1 MGSKSPIE
9 GPTCLEPHASDQRP
23 QSLTRGGAGKVPA
36 AFADDGALSLTL
48 YRQIVE
54 SCADTIVVIKADHT
68 IHFVNR
74 AAEVMFKRPRADF
87 IGQPLDVLIPAR
99 LRGSHA
105 ARVESFRTG
114 PESARYMGSRTGA
127 MLAVRGNGE
136 EFPVAISIV
145 RINDGDGL
153 YMAALI
159 RDVTER
165 RLLEDE
171 LKRLAGT
178 DSLTGALNR
187 RAFVMRAEEERER
200 SVRYGHPLAV
210 AVIDADHFKKI
221 NDDYGHGVGD
231 EALKHLVQIV
241 SAEMRTTDVFG
252 RWGGEEFILLLPHTD
267 AAAAASTAERLR
279 RRIAA
284 APLVGV
290 CDRGPVTFTVSIG
303 VSELCSAEDTVSA
316 LIQRADQALYAAKSG
331 GRNQVVTV
339 SSQPADTHLAWAP
352 QRYVPPVL
360 QG

>member
-9 GPTCLEPHASDQRP
+9 GTAHLEAHKPH
-23 QSLTRGGAGKVPA
+23 QSSQSATRGGAGNA
-36 AFADDGALSLTL
+36 SAFGSEGALSLPL
-48 YRQIVE
+48 YREIVE
-54 SCADTIVVIKADHT
+54 SCADTVVVINADHT
-68 IHFVNR
+68 IQFVNR
-74 AAEVMFKRPRADF
+74 AAEAMFKRPRADF
-87 IGQPLDVLIPAR
+87 IGKPLDILIPAR
-99 LRGSHA
+99 LRGSHSE
-105 ARVESFRTG
+105 RVETFRTG
-114 PESARYMGSRTGA
+114 TESARYMGSRTSA
-127 MLAVRGNGE
+127 MLAVRGTGE

-145 RINDGDGL
+145 RINNGDGL

-187 RAFVMRAEEERER
+187 RAFIMRAEEERER

-231 EALKHLVQIV
+231 EVLKHLVQTV

-252 RWGGEEFILLLPHTD
+252 RWGGEEFILLLPHAD

-279 RRIAA
+279 RKIAD

-290 CDRGPVTFTVSIG
+290 SDRGAVALSVSIG

-339 SSQPADTHLAWAP
+339 SSRPTDTHLAWAP
-352 QRYVPPVL
+352 QRYAPPFL